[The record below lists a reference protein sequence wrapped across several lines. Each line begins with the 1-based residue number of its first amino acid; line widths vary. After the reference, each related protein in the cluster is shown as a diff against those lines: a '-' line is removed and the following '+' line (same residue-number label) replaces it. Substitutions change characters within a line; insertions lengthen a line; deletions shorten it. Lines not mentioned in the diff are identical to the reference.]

1 MKINLFV
8 LIFVFSLSGVVFAE
22 EEIIAHGEN
31 PNGKSYFAYEKLVL
45 NKKDAGWKDANIP
58 NGIFEVVVT
67 DGKLDVR
74 FIDATKSIKSARS
87 QGAEVMT
94 LSKGKNEATIVVMY
108 PAETIEVYTLYV
120 DSEGQQKF
128 IMTVTKSG
136 DNALITQSSIY
147 TGSCSFIHFE
157 KLSEKTFQ

>member
-1 MKINLFV
+1 M
-8 LIFVFSLSGVVFAE
+8 LSSMAFAN

-31 PNGKSYFAYEKLVL
+31 PKGKSYFAYEKLMS
-45 NKKDAGWKDANIP
+45 NKKDAGWRDSNIT

-74 FIDATKSIKSARS
+74 FIDVSKSIKSARS
-87 QGAEVMT
+87 QGAEVVT
-94 LSKGKNEATIVVMY
+94 LNKSKNEVTIFVMY

-120 DSEGQQKF
+120 DNEGQQKF

-147 TGSCSFIHFE
+147 TGSCSFIYFDKFPE
-157 KLSEKTFQ
+157 

>member
-1 MKINLFV
+1 MKRDLFV
-8 LIFVFSLSGVVFAE
+8 FILVLFLSSTAFAN

-31 PNGKSYFAYEKLVL
+31 PKGKSYFAYKKLVL
-45 NKKDAGWKDANIP
+45 NKKDAGWQNANIT
-58 NGIFEVVVT
+58 NGIFEVVVS

-74 FIDATKSIKSARS
+74 FIDASKSIKSARS
-87 QGAEVMT
+87 QGAEVVT
-94 LSKGKNEATIVVMY
+94 LNKGGKEVTIFVMY

-120 DSEGQQKF
+120 DNDGQQKF

-147 TGSCSFIHFE
+147 TGSCKFIDFDKFPE
-157 KLSEKTFQ
+157 

>member
-1 MKINLFV
+1 MNKINLFV
-8 LIFVFSLSGVVFAE
+8 LILVLLWSGLAFAE

-45 NKKDAGWKDANIP
+45 HKKDAGWKDADMA
-58 NGIFEVVVT
+58 NGVFEVVVT
-67 DGKLDVR
+67 DGELDVR
-74 FIDATKSIKSARS
+74 FVDASKSIKSARS
-87 QGAEVMT
+87 QGAKVMT
-94 LSKGKNEATIVVMY
+94 LNKGKNEATIFVMY

-120 DSEGQQKF
+120 DNEGKQKF

-147 TGSCSFIHFE
+147 TGACSFIHFDKFPE
-157 KLSEKTFQ
+157 

>member
-1 MKINLFV
+1 MKINFFV
-8 LIFVFSLSGVVFAE
+8 LILVLSLSGVVFAE

-31 PNGKSYFAYEKLVL
+31 PNGKSYFAHERLVL

-74 FIDATKSIKSARS
+74 FIDASKSIKSARL
-87 QGAEVMT
+87 QGAQVMT
-94 LSKGKNEATIVVMY
+94 LNKGKSEVTIFVMY
-108 PAETIEVYTLYV
+108 PAETIEVFTLYV
-120 DSEGQQKF
+120 DAEGQQKF

-147 TGSCSFIHFE
+147 TGSCSFIHFDKFPE
-157 KLSEKTFQ
+157 